1 MQAASLPA
9 TAGWQWARDGLQL
22 FLRQPLALFTWAL
35 AVSLLVLFATFTPPI
50 GPLFF
55 VALMP
60 IVTLMTLSAC
70 KHIEADRT
78 MLPSMWLKP
87 LQKPGVLKKLLILGG
102 LYAGLCMLAGMLAF
116 LPFSEELTEGVRAA
130 SVTSDLTPFLE
141 ALRTPLLLFGSLYVI
156 IAAMF
161 WHAPV
166 LIAWHNV
173 RLIQALF
180 FSGIACWRNK
190 WAFLVYGVTWAA
202 VFLGIDFCASM
213 LVSLGL
219 PATLINTLQ
228 IPVNIAAGGILYS
241 SFYPAYT
248 SVFDVDNTGFQFDNG
263 HGTQA

>member
-9 TAGWQWARDGLQL
+9 TAGWQWARDGFRL
-22 FLRQPLALFTWAL
+22 FMRQPLALFTWAL
-35 AVSLLVLFATFTPPI
+35 AISLLVLFATFTPPI

-70 KHIEADRT
+70 KHIDADRT

-102 LYAGLCMLAGMLAF
+102 LYAGLCMLAGLIAF

-130 SVTSDLTPFLE
+130 SVTSDMAPFLE
-141 ALRTPLLLFGSLYVI
+141 AMRTPLLLFGTLYII
-156 IAAMF
+156 IAALF

-166 LIAWHNV
+166 LVAWHNV
-173 RLIQALF
+173 RLPQALF

-190 WAFLVYGVTWAA
+190 WAFVVYGMTWVG
-202 VFLGIDFCASM
+202 VFLGIDLCAG
-213 LVSLGL
+213 LLISLGL
-219 PATLINTLQ
+219 PATLVNTVQ

-248 SVFDVDNTGFQFDNG
+248 SVFDINNASFQLDNG
-263 HGTQA
+263 HGTHA

>member
-9 TAGWQWARDGLQL
+9 TAGWQWARDGFRL
-22 FLRQPLALFTWAL
+22 FLKQPLALFTWAL

-60 IVTLMTLSAC
+60 VVTLMTLSAC
-70 KHIEADRT
+70 KHIEADRI

-87 LQKPGVLKKLLILGG
+87 LQKPGVFKKLLILGG
-102 LYAGLCMLAGMLAF
+102 LYAGLCMLAGLVSF
-116 LPFSEELTEGVRAA
+116 LPFSADLTEGVRAA
-130 SVTSDLTPFLE
+130 SVTNDLTPFLV
-141 ALRTPLLLFGSLYVI
+141 AMRAPLLIFGTLYVI
-156 IAAMF
+156 IAALF

-166 LIAWHNV
+166 LVAWHGV
-173 RLIQALF
+173 RLRQALF

-190 WAFLVYGVTWAA
+190 WAFLIYGLTWAA
-202 VFLGIDFCASM
+202 VFLGIDFCAST
-213 LVSLGL
+213 LVTLGL
-219 PATLINTLQ
+219 PTNLTSTLQ

-248 SVFDVDNTGFQFDNG
+248 SVFDVNNSSFQFDNG
-263 HGTQA
+263 NSTQA

>member
-9 TAGWQWARDGLQL
+9 TAGWQWARDGFRL

-55 VALMP
+55 VGLMP

-70 KHIEADRT
+70 KHIDADRT

-87 LQKPGVLKKLLILGG
+87 LQKPGIFKKLLILGG
-102 LYAGLCMLAGMLAF
+102 LYAALCMLAGLVAF
-116 LPFSEELTEGVRAA
+116 LPFSAELTEGVRAA
-130 SVTSDLTPFLE
+130 SVTNDLTPFLE
-141 ALRTPLLLFGSLYVI
+141 AMRVPLLLFGTLYVI
-156 IAAMF
+156 IASLF

-173 RLIQALF
+173 RLVQALF

-190 WAFLVYGVTWAA
+190 WAFAVYGLTWAA
-202 VFLGIDFCASM
+202 VFLGIDFSASM
-213 LVSLGL
+213 LVAIGL
-219 PATLINTLQ
+219 PATLVNTLQ

-248 SVFDVDNTGFQFDNG
+248 SVFDINNAGLQFDNG
-263 HGTQA
+263 QGTQA